1 MKSVLMTSVPKY
13 DLSGPP
19 AAIGVLQGVFKSHG
33 WETSILDFNSHLH
46 KNLTEKEW
54 LELESWLT
62 FLQQDID
69 TKLKQKILNLWDK
82 AIAEKMPRSC
92 EYVLM
97 SVFSYWSIYIARLI
111 IEHENKKLKP
121 YKLIVGGN
129 GVSSKFPDTNQY
141 FKDWNEQHKYIE
153 HLILGEGESPI
164 ANIITKGKVTY
175 NDNDLDSYPFPT
187 YGGFDFTNYQEKK
200 VYITGSRGCVRKC
213 TFCDIYNIWP
223 KFRYRSAKSLVEE
236 IKKHYYETGV
246 KIFDFTDSLIN
257 GSISNFYKFNSLLA
271 EEKEKNKEFKDIQYI
286 GQYICRPKNQMPPS
300 HYEAMHYAGAK
311 QLTVGIEHF
320 SNAVR
325 THMLKKFSNDDID
338 YHFEQCAYWNIPNV
352 ILMIVGYP
360 TETSKDH
367 MENVKAI
374 FKYKKY
380 AQMGIIEL
388 LRWGITMSFLP
399 DTPITSP
406 KSIKELGIKF
416 NTSKETDVSGS
427 ANREYVHAWPYT
439 WTADINPD
447 LNLKERLRRRLELH
461 KLSVE
466 MEYPM
471 PRVDEELTTLLEIS
485 KTLVK

>member
-1 MKSVLMTSVPKY
+1 
-13 DLSGPP
+13 
-19 AAIGVLQGVFKSHG
+19 
-33 WETSILDFNSHLH
+33 
-46 KNLTEKEW
+46 
-54 LELESWLT
+54 
-62 FLQQDID
+62 
-69 TKLKQKILNLWDK
+69 
-82 AIAEKMPRSC
+82 
-92 EYVLM
+92 
-97 SVFSYWSIYIARLI
+97 
-111 IEHENKKLKP
+111 
-121 YKLIVGGN
+121 
-129 GVSSKFPDTNQY
+129 
-141 FKDWNEQHKYIE
+141 
-153 HLILGEGESPI
+153 
-164 ANIITKGKVTY
+164 
-175 NDNDLDSYPFPT
+175 
-187 YGGFDFTNYQEKK
+187 
-200 VYITGSRGCVRKC
+200 
-213 TFCDIYNIWP
+213 
-223 KFRYRSAKSLVEE
+223 
-236 IKKHYYETGV
+236 
-246 KIFDFTDSLIN
+246 
-257 GSISNFYKFNSLLA
+257 
-271 EEKEKNKEFKDIQYI
+271 
-286 GQYICRPKNQMPPS
+286 
-300 HYEAMHYAGAK
+300 
-311 QLTVGIEHF
+311 
-320 SNAVR
+320 
-325 THMLKKFSNDDID
+325 
-338 YHFEQCAYWNIPNV
+338 
-352 ILMIVGYP
+352 MIVGYP